1 MYDLDDLIRKGKE
14 YLLEPDHSQSSLR
27 HYRIAWERLRT
38 WCEED
43 GIRSYDAD
51 VQSRCFAYAGLGEAS
66 NPNKRLRSVRG
77 FMETLISL
85 EETGAPPGRAAHAKH
100 AVPDGFKEA
109 FADYEKELASRGLK
123 PSTTCGHPSVARRL
137 FASCGESEP
146 ADLTA
151 RSVSRLARSIEGSTP
166 QARASR
172 PYVVRDMLKLLA
184 GMGECAPEVAGCL
197 PLMPG
202 RKHSSIPS
210 AYSRSELSSLLA
222 DKGPPGTHPKPKG
235 SRAIMLPAGIL
246 GMRASDIKGLRL
258 QDIDRHR
265 KSPSFVQGKTRVGV
279 ILPMPEE
286 AWLAIA
292 EHLRDERPDI
302 DSDRVSMTSCA
313 PYRPIDSA
321 HALHR
326 ELTRAFAAAGI
337 DTSGKRHGTRSL
349 RHPAATNMLADK
361 IPYPIISATLGHMS
375 RNLARNASGAEWVA
389 LARSGG
395 ALGPEDANLW
405 CAATPISASV
415 RTQAPCLSV
424 VGRRDSPTGAHP
436 ASASPASR
444 VSSPSG
450 GSSSAIA
457 CGSSLGILSR
467 LSSRIARTIAFSP
480 FADTPPSSPPG
491 VGEACDC
498 GIKNIKR
505 GLTQPS

>member
-349 RHPAATNMLADK
+349 RHPAATNMVADK

-389 LARSGG
+389 HREVGRCPRSRGREPLVRRH
-395 ALGPEDANLW
+395 AHLCERADASPL
-405 CAATPISASV
+405 P
-415 RTQAPCLSV
+415 
-424 VGRRDSPTGAHP
+424 VGRRST
-436 ASASPASR
+436 R
-444 VSSPSG
+444 
-450 GSSSAIA
+450 
-457 CGSSLGILSR
+457 
-467 LSSRIARTIAFSP
+467 
-480 FADTPPSSPPG
+480 
-491 VGEACDC
+491 
-498 GIKNIKR
+498 
-505 GLTQPS
+505 